1 MPFVLDS
8 SVVLAWL
15 LPDESNEAA
24 DRLADRL
31 EQEVAVVPAIWALE
45 IVNALLMAQRRGRIK
60 DEELDR
66 FLTAVLTLPIEVDR
80 ESVGPGMSAILALA
94 RKLGLTAY
102 DSAYLELAGSLQ
114 ASQGFRLTLVEKPSR
129 SRVILHER
137 SCSDDAACS
146 EP

>member
-31 EQEVAVVPAIWALE
+31 GQEFAVVPAIWALE

-66 FLTAVLTLPIEVDR
+66 FIAAVLKLPIEVDR

-94 RKLGLTAY
+94 RTLGLTAY
-102 DSAYLELAGSLQ
+102 DAAYLELAQRQELPL
-114 ASQGFRLTLVEKPSR
+114 ATLDGKLRE
-129 SRVILHER
+129 
-137 SCSDDAACS
+137 ACIVAKIS
-146 EP
+146 VLP